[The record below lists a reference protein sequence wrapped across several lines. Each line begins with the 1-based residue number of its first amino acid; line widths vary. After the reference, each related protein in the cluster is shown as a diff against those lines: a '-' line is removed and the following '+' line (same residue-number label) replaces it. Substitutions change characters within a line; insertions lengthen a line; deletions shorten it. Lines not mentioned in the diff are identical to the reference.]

1 MNLQRYINHLKELV
15 ELERKAEIEAMRE
28 EMKKLSGREREKA
41 GRAILGLNG
50 KVVGEEFGFRLV
62 KYGREREIKTEI
74 GVGDLVVISR
84 GDPLVSDLIG
94 TVTEKGKRY
103 LIVALET
110 VPRWAL
116 KNVRLDLY
124 ANDVTFKRQI
134 ENLDKLS
141 ESGKRALRF
150 ALGIEQPEETSGAE
164 FDPFD
169 SRLNKSQRE
178 AVSLALGSSDFF
190 LIHGPFGTGKTRTV
204 VEVILQEVRQGNKVL
219 ATAESNVAVDNL
231 VERLWGKVSLVR
243 LGHPSRVSKHL
254 RECTLAYQ
262 VENHERY
269 MRVIELRNRAERLTM
284 LRDQFTKPTQQWR
297 RGLTDRQIVK
307 LAEKGIG
314 ARGVPAKVVKS
325 MAQWI
330 RFNAEIQKLY
340 DTAKQVEEEIVRKI
354 IDQADVVLS
363 TNSSAALEFIEEVE
377 FDVAIIDE
385 ASQATIPSVLI
396 PISRAKRFILA
407 GDHKQ
412 LPPTVLS
419 EEAKE
424 LSETLFER
432 LIDRYPSKARML
444 EIQYRMNERLM
455 EFPSREFYDGKIKA
469 DESVKR
475 ITLADLRVKS
485 PACDGSWN
493 EVLMP
498 ENVLVFIDTSKS
510 ENRWERQRYGSESR
524 ENPLEAKLVKETV
537 KRLLELGL
545 KPEWV
550 GVITP
555 YDDQRD
561 MIHSLLPEEVE
572 VKTVDGYQGREKEVI
587 VLSFVRSNRKGEL
600 GFLKDLRRLN
610 VSLTRAKRKLILVG
624 DSSTLNAHPTYKR
637 LVEFVGERETVVDAN
652 ELGEFRGKVKIFQE

>member
-28 EMKKLSGREREKA
+28 EMKKLSGREREKV

-84 GDPLVSDLIG
+84 GNPLVSDLIG

-103 LIVALET
+103 LVVALET

-204 VEVILQEVRQGNKVL
+204 VEVILQEVRRGNKVL